1 MTRMATGLA
10 VAAVAM
16 GLLTGC
22 SVSFGASGESTDTPV
37 NPPATAAPT
46 DPAQVPPTPEGPGA
60 TTPPETG
67 ATAPE
72 SALPEN
78 AGGFIRDYDAEQREA
93 NLLRSLQ
100 NEPPPAGPKYSL
112 GPLMAGIYNVY
123 GETTREN
130 ELLVLRAEGQFPDTG
145 AAMTDFTER
154 IRSQGAELTPV
165 DAGELGGSAGCTPRT
180 AAEGGTVT
188 VCYLV
193 DSTTLILIQGH
204 GSIPEVS
211 DALKRMHP
219 SLKA

>member
-10 VAAVAM
+10 VAAVTV

-22 SVSFGASGESTDTPV
+22 SVSFGASGEPTGTPGD
-37 NPPATAAPT
+37 PPATAAPT
-46 DPAQVPPTPEGPGA
+46 APAQVPSTPEGAG
-60 TTPPETG
+60 TTAPQGTG

-93 NLLRSLQ
+93 ALLRDLQ
-100 NEPPPAGPKYSL
+100 NDPPPTGPKYSL

-145 AAMTDFTER
+145 AAMTEFTER
-154 IRSQGAELTPV
+154 IRNQGAELTPV
-165 DAGELGGSAGCTPRT
+165 DPGEPGGSAGCTPRT
-180 AAEGGTVT
+180 NAEGATVT

-193 DSTTLILIQGH
+193 DSTTLILVQGH
-204 GSIPEVS
+204 GSIPEVG